1 MSSDVLNI
9 SDYDIIK
16 ENKCNY
22 LNENIWFSQ
31 NENIK
36 FLSLEDIINDHKIF
50 NHKILNNKNF
60 DDKSFYNEKF
70 IDLYYN
76 YNYNIKI
83 NNKYD
88 LNNIS
93 NEKFK
98 KKIIKNRLSSIK
110 SRNKTNNKIKLLEEK
125 NKYLKQKCFDKN
137 ININI
142 EENNIKEN
150 NIEENNI
157 KENKK
162 IKKTNKYDINNISN
176 EKLKKKII
184 KNRLSALKYRNKINN
199 KIKLLE
205 EENNKLRKLINN
217 EIF

>member
-1 MSSDVLNI
+1 MLSNVLDI
-9 SDYDIIK
+9 SDCDIIK
-16 ENKCNY
+16 ENKWNY
-22 LNENIWFSQ
+22 QNENIWFSQ

-36 FLSLEDIINDHKIF
+36 ILSLEDIIYDHKIF
-50 NHKILNNKNF
+50 NHEILNNKNF
-60 DDKSFYNEKF
+60 DDKLFYNQEF

-83 NNKYD
+83 KNKYD

-110 SRNKTNNKIKLLEEK
+110 SRNKTNNKIKLLEEE
-125 NKYLKQKCFDKN
+125 NKYLKQKCLDKN

-142 EENNIKEN
+142 NIEEN

-162 IKKTNKYDINNISN
+162 TKKTNKYNINNISN
-176 EKLKKKII
+176 EKFKKKII

-205 EENNKLRKLINN
+205 EENNKLK
-217 EIF
+217 IFYN